1 MHLFFYRILEALDN
15 FADDFVIGEG
25 KEFEKVKR
33 NYAINLL
40 AVQPQS
46 FKGLAFSGIVKK
58 SDQYGLKNNSIS
70 TIFNDSI
77 PKTSSAS
84 LSIPITIFNDL
95 NNTNSSRQQ
104 TFIFALYKETK
115 FFLANTPIRS
125 LNSFVISAGIKGLS
139 ITNLTE
145 PVRFT
150 LQSISRGDT
159 NTTQCSFWDF
169 GLGNWSQNG
178 CKFERVL
185 KDGRVVCNC
194 DHLTNY
200 AILMVSDQ
208 LLQCLSVCSFIL

>member
-1 MHLFFYRILEALDN
+1 M
-15 FADDFVIGEG
+15 IGKG
-25 KEFEKVKR
+25 NKFEKVKR

-46 FKGLAFSGIVKK
+46 FTGLAFSGIVKK
-58 SDQYGLKNNSIS
+58 SDHSGLKNNSIS

-77 PKTSSAS
+77 PRTSSAS
-84 LSIPITIFNDL
+84 LSIPEMIFSDS
-95 NNTNSSRQQ
+95 NNANSFRQQ
-104 TFIFALYKETK
+104 TFVFALYKETK
-115 FFLANTPIRS
+115 FFLGDTPRL
-125 LNSFVISAGIKGLS
+125 LNSFVIAGRIKGLS
-139 ITNLTE
+139 IVNLTE

-169 GLGNWSQNG
+169 GLGNWSQDG

-194 DHLTNY
+194 DHLTNF
-200 AILMVSDQ
+200 AMLMVSDQ
-208 LLQCLSVCSFIL
+208 LLESSSFVFEIKQQSPGKRNVLE

>member
-1 MHLFFYRILEALDN
+1 MQALEN
-15 FADDFVIGEG
+15 FADTFVIGEG
-25 KEFEKVKR
+25 NKFEKVKR

-46 FKGLAFSGIVKK
+46 FAGLAFSGIVKR
-58 SDQYGLKNNSIS
+58 SDHSGLKNNSIS
-70 TIFNDSI
+70 TRFNDSI
-77 PKTSSAS
+77 PRNSSAS
-84 LSIPITIFNDL
+84 LSIPQTIFNDS

-104 TFIFALYKETK
+104 TFVFALYKETK
-115 FFLANTPIRS
+115 FFLGNTPRS
-125 LNSFVISAGIKGLS
+125 LNSFVISGRIKGLS
-139 ITNLTE
+139 ITNLVE

-169 GLGNWSQNG
+169 GLGNWSQEG

-185 KDGRVVCNC
+185 EDGRIVCNC

-208 LLQCLSVCSFIL
+208 LLQSLSMCFKLVTSFSKHDQR